1 MQAARFVDAL
11 RADLE
16 AIAAIGDERT
26 GEAVRRLSHA
36 LSASAALRLLDALGE
51 AALELTAQL
60 PSGRVEVRLTGGQ
73 EVELAYVEEGGEATA
88 TPDEEAAARITLRLP
103 ESLKGSVER
112 AAANE
117 GVSVNTWLVRAI
129 ARTVAGSAGPGFRGR
144 RPGSRLTGF
153 GQS

>member
-1 MQAARFVDAL
+1 MQTARFVEAL

-26 GEAVRRLSHA
+26 ADAVRRLSHA
-36 LSASAALRLLDALGE
+36 LTASAGLRLLDALGE

-60 PSGRVEVRLTGGQ
+60 PSGRVEVRLGGGQ
-73 EVELAYVEEGGEATA
+73 EAELVYVEEERQRPAPA
-88 TPDEEAAARITLRLP
+88 DEENSAARITLRLP
-103 ESLKGSVER
+103 ERLKASVER
-112 AAANE
+112 AAAAE

-129 ARTVAGSAGPGFRGR
+129 ARAVDGGSQGFARR

-153 GQS
+153 GQG